1 MLSYEL
7 DNTRS
12 EPLYVQI
19 YEKIKDDI
27 ELGEIRPGE
36 KLPSK
41 RAFAAQLG
49 ISVITVENAY
59 NQLACEGY
67 IMSVPKKGYFAKSV
81 EKNIPKA
88 VRKVLPCSIQHDEND
103 DIENELFPFTVWARL
118 IREELSGNQRKL
130 LTKPPFEGVYELRS
144 AIAEHLRHFRN
155 INVMPEQIII
165 GAGTEY
171 LYMLINLL
179 FGNNYIFGMEEPGYS
194 KIADIY
200 ANYNIKCEHIPML
213 DDGVDMDYLKSV
225 KTDIIHIS
233 PSHHFPT
240 GVITSIGKRYALLEW
255 AVQSPDRYII
265 EDDYDSEFRLSGKPV
280 PSLFSIDVMDKVIYM
295 NTFSKSLSSTI
306 RISYMILP
314 VTLLE
319 KFRKK
324 LGFYSC
330 PVSAFEQ
337 YTLARFID
345 EGYFEKHINRMRVH
359 YKKCRNNLFEQMKK
373 FDIFRNAEISG
384 ENAGLHCTVKFDTT
398 LSDDMLLYEI
408 TNLGF
413 KASLM
418 KKYYHEKNQLDYHTL
433 IFLLKIKATS
443 HNCQRRKNV
452 I

>member
-27 ELGEIRPGE
+27 ELGEIKPDE

-41 RAFAAQLG
+41 RAFAIQLG

-59 NQLACEGY
+59 NQLIDEGY
-67 IMSVPKKGYFAKSV
+67 IRSVPKKGYFARAV
-81 EKNIPKA
+81 EKNISYVTEKE
-88 VRKVLPCSIQHDEND
+88 LTCEIQSE
-103 DIENELFPFTVWARL
+103 ENEEAANQLFPFTVWAKL
-118 IREELSGNQRKL
+118 MREELSGNQRKL
-130 LTKPPFEGVYELRS
+130 LTKPPFEGVYELR
-144 AIAEHLRHFRN
+144 IAVAGHLRRFRN
-155 INVMPEQIII
+155 ISVVPEQIII

-179 FGNNYIFGMEEPGYS
+179 FGNNYIFGVEEPGYS
-194 KIADIY
+194 KIAEIY
-200 ANYNIKCEHIPML
+200 ENYNIKCEHIPML
-213 DDGVDMDYLKSV
+213 DDGVDIEYLKSI

-240 GVITSIGKRYALLEW
+240 GIITSIGKRYALLEW
-255 AVQSPDRYII
+255 ASQSPDRYII

-280 PSLFSIDVMDKVIYM
+280 PSMFSIDVMDKVIYM

-314 VTLLE
+314 AALLE
-319 KFRKK
+319 RFKNK

-337 YTLARFID
+337 YTLARFIN

-359 YKKCRNNLFEQMKK
+359 YKKCRNRLFEQMKK
-373 FDIFRNAEISG
+373 FEIFRNAEISG
-384 ENAGLHCTVKFDTT
+384 ENSGLHCVVIFDTQ
-398 LSDDMLLYEI
+398 LSDDMLLEKI

-413 KASLM
+413 KAALM
-418 KKYYHEKNQLDYHTL
+418 KKYYYEQNRPDSHTL
-433 IFLLKIKATS
+433 IFFY
-443 HNCQRRKNV
+443 
-452 I
+452 